1 MTFRP
6 RITKSGMSDKTDSQR
21 RVNYGI
27 TAAAAA
33 AAEGLLTM
41 TFSIYD
47 AL

>member
-33 AAEGLLTM
+33 AEGLLTM